1 MAATMEAHAHTHK
14 NVFIHSFNGGV
25 RCVLLCP
32 AGSIHSANIANE
44 LEAMN

>member
-14 NVFIHSFNGGV
+14 NLFIHSFNGGV

-32 AGSIHSANIANE
+32 AGFIHSANIEDE
-44 LEAMN
+44 LGVLN